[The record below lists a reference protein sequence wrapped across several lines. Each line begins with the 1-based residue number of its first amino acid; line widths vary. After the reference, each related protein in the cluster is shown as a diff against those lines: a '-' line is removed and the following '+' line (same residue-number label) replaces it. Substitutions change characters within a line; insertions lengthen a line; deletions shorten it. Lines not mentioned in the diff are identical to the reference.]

1 MSECSSCGRPGVK
14 LRDYDPGYGPRAVM
28 HLCGFCEGVARGD
41 LSPGQISM
49 GSLLFHEL
57 QAVKRLVKALTP
69 AKKRAKR

>member
-1 MSECSSCGRPGVK
+1 
-14 LRDYDPGYGPRAVM
+14 M